1 MWITA
6 NGKVVQIELKLNIR
20 HHSLSKQSTTTKVL
34 REAVCTQT
42 DPAGHVY
49 ISLLRSASGG
59 GQLFSNIG
67 RKEVRAGA
75 FEQCNVSGGQKFVV
89 RRSQELPN
97 PAVTEAL
104 LRFQLVPGGPQNE
117 TADACIH
124 CGDLNIDGDF
134 APPSWIAVID
144 GDLHVSGKVST
155 WIEGGDGHVTLV
167 VFGDLKCG
175 SVNNDW
181 ASIIFV
187 SGDAIAREWV
197 FASREDSSM
206 VVGGDFR
213 TPIFIGVD
221 IWVSVGGSVEME
233 YGYGYA
239 VALAWFADA
248 YGAPQIQPT
257 FGWRELAMKLGLGQ
271 GRIRE
276 EQLIEL
282 LEERLQTTGS
292 LFRPV

>member
-1 MWITA
+1 M
-6 NGKVVQIELKLNIR
+6 
-20 HHSLSKQSTTTKVL
+20 HLSSVT
-34 REAVCTQT
+34 
-42 DPAGHVY
+42 
-49 ISLLRSASGG
+49 SA
-59 GQLFSNIG
+59 
-67 RKEVRAGA
+67 EW
-75 FEQCNVSGGQKFVV
+75 QKFVV

-97 PAVTEAL
+97 PAVAEAL

-124 CGDLNIDGDF
+124 RGDLNIDGDF
-134 APPSWIAVID
+134 APPSWITVID

-155 WIEGGDGHVTLV
+155 CIEGGDGHVTLV
-167 VFGDLKCG
+167 VFGDLKCD
-175 SVNNDW
+175 SVDNDW

-187 SGDAIAREWV
+187 TGDAIAREWF

-213 TPIFIGVD
+213 TPIFIGAD
-221 IWVSVGGSVEME
+221 IWTSVGGSVEME

-248 YGAPQIQPT
+248 YGAPRIQPT

-276 EQLIEL
+276 EQLMEL

>member
-1 MWITA
+1 M
-6 NGKVVQIELKLNIR
+6 
-20 HHSLSKQSTTTKVL
+20 HLSSVT
-34 REAVCTQT
+34 
-42 DPAGHVY
+42 
-49 ISLLRSASGG
+49 SA
-59 GQLFSNIG
+59 
-67 RKEVRAGA
+67 EW
-75 FEQCNVSGGQKFVV
+75 QKFVV

-181 ASIIFV
+181 ASNIFV

-213 TPIFIGVD
+213 TPIFIGADTGYLSAARSRWNTDTATQSRSRGLLTPTAHPRYSLPLVG
-221 IWVSVGGSVEME
+221 VS
-233 YGYGYA
+233 
-239 VALAWFADA
+239 W
-248 YGAPQIQPT
+248 P
-257 FGWRELAMKLGLGQ
+257 
-271 GRIRE
+271 
-276 EQLIEL
+276 
-282 LEERLQTTGS
+282 
-292 LFRPV
+292 